1 MNPFL
6 QLAAD
11 KKDLENS
18 ATRKIFWTFL
28 FCDSFSKY
36 LRYITLVS
44 ELTHFDAET
53 FRSNSSNESRGN
65 VHVKIES
72 PRHKFGKPVAG
83 NFFYVV
89 WNHTKGKHFLTARTL
104 SRS

>member
-1 MNPFL
+1 ML
-6 QLAAD
+6 
-11 KKDLENS
+11 
-18 ATRKIFWTFL
+18 
-28 FCDSFSKY
+28 
-36 LRYITLVS
+36 S
-44 ELTHFDAET
+44 ELTYFDAET

-89 WNHTKGKHFLTARTL
+89 WNHTRGKNFLILNISVWIIGPKPQAGPLGGSPRAQD
-104 SRS
+104 

>member
-1 MNPFL
+1 ML
-6 QLAAD
+6 
-11 KKDLENS
+11 
-18 ATRKIFWTFL
+18 
-28 FCDSFSKY
+28 
-36 LRYITLVS
+36 
-44 ELTHFDAET
+44 ELTYFDAET

-89 WNHTKGKHFLTARTL
+89 WNHIKGKHFFNAEYVKCGIRPGPGVARPGRGRPGHFL
-104 SRS
+104 FYDF